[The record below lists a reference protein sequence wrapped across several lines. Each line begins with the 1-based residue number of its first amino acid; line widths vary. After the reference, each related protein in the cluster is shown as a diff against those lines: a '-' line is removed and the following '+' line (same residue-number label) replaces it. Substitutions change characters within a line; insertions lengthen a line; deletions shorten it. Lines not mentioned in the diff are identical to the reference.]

1 MILVI
6 LLVCAALSGCAKPKQ
21 IETQGPKQPTTLE
34 SIGRMDE
41 IAIALGCMF
50 NPSACKKEK
59 VEEKKETE
67 IERRIKEYKAEMS
80 KFDQ

>member
-1 MILVI
+1 MEYFNSKKFIMILVI

-21 IETQGPKQPTTLE
+21 IETQGPKQPSTLE

-50 NPSACKKEK
+50 NPSACEKEN
-59 VEEKKETE
+59 
-67 IERRIKEYKAEMS
+67 IKDKPHEGENN
-80 KFDQ
+80 